1 MWRPAGENSLR
12 FGIARG
18 RVLAI
23 MGGVMTKLGKISFT
37 LAILVLAAFGIY
49 RWMKPAPVPS
59 GGSVASEGT
68 ADAKED
74 ASDEST
80 SFDFLVP
87 GPAPKLGAAQPFR
100 MANDT
105 VVLNLSEYAGY
116 AGLILANNGL
126 EPNESSWFTR
136 NGGFKLKITL
146 SEEDSWDDLQQGRI
160 AATATTVDVLANYG
174 RQWQA
179 AVPMQIAWSRGATG
193 LIVRKEIRR
202 INDLK
207 GRIVAAAPFTESEF
221 FIRYLAQEA
230 GLPVV
235 RLDGID
241 AAPETGAI
249 NLVFLGDA
257 FEAGDAFVADL
268 DGGKIAGCVTWAPKT
283 TEIVD
288 GSGGKAHQLVDNRN
302 LLVVADILLFN
313 KAFAQE
319 RPDIVRTLVEGT
331 LLKNQEIRTN
341 PDAHAAALAKA
352 FSIYEWTEADARDEL
367 SRVHLSNLPEN
378 LSFFR
383 GSIAEAGSFASV
395 YQSANLAYGPELLPR
410 PVDSSHFADL
420 SALQAIEAAGTLSS
434 QVASIEPVKTSQQEP
449 LEADPLL
456 TRDIRFFFLPN
467 DYRLDMANPENAK
480 LLGDVNRLL
489 GVSPGSVVLL
499 RGHVDDARRE
509 EFRQQGGDTLV
520 RSLALKA
527 IELSTQR
534 AQEVKSQLLALHPG
548 LDPARVETVG
558 RGWEEPAGTDSDLNR
573 RVEVQWFTL
582 E

>member
-1 MWRPAGENSLR
+1 
-12 FGIARG
+12 
-18 RVLAI
+18 
-23 MGGVMTKLGKISFT
+23 MTKLGKFVFT
-37 LAILVLAAFGIY
+37 LIVIALAGIGIY
-49 RWMKPAPVPS
+49 RWLNRAPDPGAAAPGTTDPAS
-59 GGSVASEGT
+59 SVTRAEPTNEGESEGPS
-68 ADAKED
+68 E
-74 ASDEST
+74 
-80 SFDFLVP
+80 FDFLVP
-87 GPAPKLGAAQPFR
+87 GPAPKLGAAQPYR
-100 MANDT
+100 MEGDT
-105 VVLNLSEYAGY
+105 VVVNLSEYAGY

-126 EPNESSWFTR
+126 EPNEGSWFTR
-136 NGGFKLKITL
+136 NGGFKVKITL

-207 GRIVAAAPFTESEF
+207 GRLVAVASFTESEF

-241 AAPETGAI
+241 ASPVADAI
-249 NLVFLGDA
+249 NLVFLADA

-268 DGGKIAGCVTWAPKT
+268 ESGKGKLAGCVTWAPKT
-283 TEIVD
+283 TEIVTD
-288 GSGGKAHQLVDNRN
+288 SGGEARQLVDNRN

-313 KAFAQE
+313 KAFAEE
-319 RPDIVRTLVEGT
+319 RADVVRALVEGT
-331 LLKNQEIRTN
+331 LLKNQEIRSN
-341 PDAHAAALAKA
+341 PGAHAAALAKA
-352 FSIYEWTEADARDEL
+352 FAAYEWAEADAAEEL

-383 GSIAEAGSFASV
+383 GSIGEAGSFASV
-395 YQSANLAYGPELLPR
+395 FQSANLAYGSELLPR
-410 PVDSSHFADL
+410 PVDSSYFASL
-420 SALQAIEAAGTLSS
+420 AALEAIQAEGKLAD
-434 QVASIEPVKTSQQEP
+434 QVAAIEPVKTSQQEP

-467 DYRLDMANPENAK
+467 DYRLDMANTTNET

-509 EFRQQGGDTLV
+509 EFRQQGGETLV

-534 AQEVKSQLLALHPG
+534 AQEVKEQLLKLHPG
-548 LDPARVETVG
+548 LEASRIETVG
-558 RGWEEPAGTDSDLNR
+558 RGWEEPAGTDSDQNR

>member
-1 MWRPAGENSLR
+1 
-12 FGIARG
+12 
-18 RVLAI
+18 
-23 MGGVMTKLGKISFT
+23 MTKLGKFVFT
-37 LAILVLAAFGIY
+37 LVVLALAAFGVY
-49 RWMKPAPVPS
+49 RWLNSAAPTDPATGNPA
-59 GGSVASEGT
+59 GET
-68 ADAKED
+68 ADEAAE
-74 ASDEST
+74 EEGP
-80 SFDFLVP
+80 SFRYVVP

-100 MANDT
+100 MNGDT

-116 AGLILANNGL
+116 AGIILANNGL
-126 EPNESSWFTR
+126 EPNEQSWFTR

-160 AATATTVDVLANYG
+160 AGTATTADVLANYG
-174 RQWQA
+174 RQWQTT
-179 AVPMQIAWSRGATG
+179 VPMQIAWSRGATG
-193 LIVRKEIRR
+193 IIVKNEIRR

-207 GRIVAAAPFTESEF
+207 GRLVATAPFTEAEF

-230 GLPVV
+230 GLPVE

-241 AAPETGAI
+241 SPPNAGAI

-268 DGGKIAGCVTWAPKT
+268 ESGAGKLAACVTWAPKT
-283 TEIVD
+283 TEIVE
-288 GSGGKAHQLVDNRN
+288 GSGGKAHQLIDNRN
-302 LLVVADILLFN
+302 LLIVADILLFN
-313 KAFAQE
+313 KAFATE
-319 RPDIVRTLVEGT
+319 NPAIVQKLVEGT
-331 LLKNQEIRTN
+331 LLKNEEIRAN
-341 PDAHAAALAKA
+341 PDAHAAALAQA
-352 FSIYEWTEADARDEL
+352 FSAYEWSEADAKEEL
-367 SRVHLSNLPEN
+367 ARVHLSNLPEN

-395 YQSANLAYGPELLPR
+395 YQSANLAYGSELLPR
-410 PVDSSHFADL
+410 PVDSSFFADL
-420 SALQAIEAAGTLSS
+420 TALEAIAAGGQMSG
-434 QVASIEPVKTSQQEP
+434 QIASIEPVKTSQQEP
-449 LEADPLL
+449 LENDPLL

-467 DYRLDMANPENAK
+467 DFRLDMANPENAR

-499 RGHVDDARRE
+499 RGHVDDARRQ
-509 EFRQQGGDTLV
+509 EFLNQGGETLV

-534 AQEVKSQLLALHPG
+534 AGEVKSQLLSAYPTI
-548 LDPARVETVG
+548 DPSRVETVG
-558 RGWEEPAGTDSDLNR
+558 RGWEEPAGTDSELNR

>member
-1 MWRPAGENSLR
+1 
-12 FGIARG
+12 
-18 RVLAI
+18 
-23 MGGVMTKLGKISFT
+23 MTKFGKVIFT
-37 LAILVLAAFGIY
+37 LLVIALAAFGIY
-49 RWMKPAPVPS
+49 RWLNHAPTASSDPATTA
-59 GGSVASEGT
+59 VAEV
-68 ADAKED
+68 KEENVTE
-74 ASDEST
+74 AL
-80 SFDFLVP
+80 DFVVP

-100 MANDT
+100 MAGDT

-116 AGLILANNGL
+116 AGIILANNGL
-126 EPNESSWFTR
+126 EPNADSWFTK

-179 AVPMQIAWSRGATG
+179 SVPMQIAWSRGATG
-193 LIVRKEIRR
+193 IIVKKEIRR

-207 GRIVAAAPFTESEF
+207 GRIVATAPFSEAEF

-230 GLPVV
+230 GLPVQ

-241 AAPETGAI
+241 VSPDAAAI
-249 NLVFLGDA
+249 NLVFLEDA
-257 FEAGDAFVADL
+257 FEAGDAFLAELESGGDL
-268 DGGKIAGCVTWAPKT
+268 IAGCVTWAPKT
-283 TEIVD
+283 TEIVEA
-288 GSGGKAHQLVDNRN
+288 SGGKAHQLVDNRN
-302 LLVVADILLFN
+302 LLVVADVLLFN
-313 KAFAQE
+313 KAFATEQ
-319 RPDIVRTLVEGT
+319 PQIVEKIVEGT
-331 LLKNQEIRTN
+331 LLKNQEIRAN
-341 PDAHAAALAKA
+341 PEAHAAALAKA
-352 FSIYEWTEADARDEL
+352 FAAYEWSEADAKEEL

-383 GSIAEAGSFASV
+383 GGIGEAGSFASV
-395 YQSANLAYGPELLPR
+395 FQSANLAYGSELLPR
-410 PVDSSHFADL
+410 PVDSSYFADL
-420 SALQAIEAAGTLSS
+420 KALAAIETSGRLAG

-467 DYRLDMANPENAK
+467 DHRLDMANPENTR

-509 EFRQQGGDTLV
+509 EFRQQGGETLV

-527 IELSTQR
+527 IELSTKR
-534 AQEVKSQLLALHPG
+534 AEEVKAQLLLLHAG
-548 LDPARVETVG
+548 LDPTRIETVG
-558 RGWEEPAGTDSDLNR
+558 RGWEEPAGKDSDLNR

>member
-1 MWRPAGENSLR
+1 MLVPAMTKFGKIAFTLVVIALAG
-12 FGIARG
+12 FGI
-18 RVLAI
+18 L
-23 MGGVMTKLGKISFT
+23 
-37 LAILVLAAFGIY
+37 
-49 RWMKPAPVPS
+49 RWLNRTPAPTPPVVPAPP
-59 GGSVASEGT
+59 GAAPAAAPAAASPAAAG
-68 ADAKED
+68 
-74 ASDEST
+74 
-80 SFDFLVP
+80 FDYVVP
-87 GPAPKLGAAQPFR
+87 GPAPKLGAPQAYRP
-100 MANDT
+100 AGET
-105 VVLNLSEYAGY
+105 VVVNLSEYAGY
-116 AGLILANNGL
+116 SGLILANGGL
-126 EPNESSWFTR
+126 EPNPESWFTK
-136 NGGFKLKITL
+136 NGGFNLKITL

-174 RQWQA
+174 RQWQT

-202 INDLK
+202 INDLR
-207 GRIVAAAPFTESEF
+207 GRLVAVAPFSESEF

-230 GLPVV
+230 GLPVT
-235 RLDGID
+235 RLDGPD
-241 AAPETGAI
+241 SPARADAI
-249 NLVFLGDA
+249 NLVFLEDA
-257 FEAGDAFVADL
+257 FEAGDAFAADL
-268 DGGKIAGCVTWAPKT
+268 ADGGSQLAGCVTWAPKT
-283 TEIVD
+283 TEIVE
-288 GSGGKAHQLVDNRN
+288 GSGGGAHQLVDNRN

-313 KAFAQE
+313 KAFAAAN
-319 RPDIVRTLVEGT
+319 PAIVEKIVEGT
-331 LLKNQEIRTN
+331 LLMNQEIRAN

-352 FSIYEWTEADARDEL
+352 FAAYEWSEADAREEL

-383 GSIAEAGSFASV
+383 GSIGEAGSFASV

-410 PVDSSHFADL
+410 PVDSSYFADL
-420 SALQAIEAAGTLSS
+420 AALSAIEASGRLSG

-467 DYRLDMANPENAK
+467 DHRLDMANPENTR

-489 GVSPGSVVLL
+489 GVSPGSIVLL

-509 EFRQQGGDTLV
+509 EFRQQGGEALV

-527 IELSTQR
+527 IELSNQR
-534 AQEVKSQLLALHPG
+534 ASEVKAQLLKLHPD
-548 LDPARVETVG
+548 LAPARIETVG
-558 RGWEEPAGTDSDLNR
+558 RGWEEPAGKDSELNR

>member
-1 MWRPAGENSLR
+1 
-12 FGIARG
+12 
-18 RVLAI
+18 
-23 MGGVMTKLGKISFT
+23 MTKLGKVVFT
-37 LAILVLAAFGIY
+37 LLVLALAGFGIY
-49 RWMKPAPVPS
+49 RWLNRAPSVTDGPGAAAVTPAGEP
-59 GGSVASEGT
+59 GVA
-68 ADAKED
+68 D
-74 ASDEST
+74 
-80 SFDFLVP
+80 SFDFVVA

-100 MANDT
+100 MAGDT

-116 AGLILANNGL
+116 AGIILANNGL
-126 EPNESSWFTR
+126 EPNAESWFTK

-179 AVPMQIAWSRGATG
+179 SVPMQIAWSRGATG
-193 LIVRKEIRR
+193 IIVSKEIRR

-207 GRIVAAAPFTESEF
+207 GRVVATAPFSEAEF

-230 GLPVV
+230 GMPVN

-241 AAPETGAI
+241 VAPEPDSI
-249 NLVFLGDA
+249 NLVFLEDA
-257 FEAGDAFVADL
+257 FEAGDAFL
-268 DGGKIAGCVTWAPKT
+268 TELENGGDRIAGCVTWAPKT

-288 GSGGKAHQLVDNRN
+288 ASGGKAHQLIDNRN
-302 LLVVADILLFN
+302 LLVVADVMLFH
-313 KAFAQE
+313 KAFATEQ
-319 RPDIVRTLVEGT
+319 PQIVEKIVEGT
-331 LLKNQEIRTN
+331 LLKNQEIRAN

-352 FSIYEWTEADARDEL
+352 FAAYEWSEADAKEEL
-367 SRVHLSNLPEN
+367 SHVHLSNLPEN

-383 GSIAEAGSFASV
+383 GSIGEAGSFASV
-395 YQSANLAYGPELLPR
+395 FQSANLAYGSELLPR
-410 PVDSSHFADL
+410 PVDSSYFAELKAL
-420 SALQAIEAAGTLSS
+420 SAIETSGRIAG

-467 DYRLDMANPENAK
+467 DHRLDMANPENTK

-509 EFRQQGGDTLV
+509 EFRQQGGETLV

-527 IELSTQR
+527 IELSTKR
-534 AQEVKSQLLALHPG
+534 AEEVKAQLLQLHTE
-548 LDPARVETVG
+548 LDPSRLETVG
-558 RGWEEPAGTDSDLNR
+558 RGWEEPAGKDSDLNR

>member
-1 MWRPAGENSLR
+1 M
-12 FGIARG
+12 G
-18 RVLAI
+18 RVLVI
-23 MGGVMTKLGKISFT
+23 MGSVMTKLGKISFT

-59 GGSVASEGT
+59 SGPTASEAT
-68 ADAKED
+68 VDAKED
-74 ASDEST
+74 SPDESA

-100 MANDT
+100 MTDDT

-126 EPNESSWFTR
+126 EPNEGSWFTR

-235 RLDGID
+235 RLDGIG
-241 AAPETGAI
+241 AAPEAGAI

-268 DGGKIAGCVTWAPKT
+268 GGGKIAGCVTWAPKT

-319 RPDIVRTLVEGT
+319 RPDVVKALVEGT
-331 LLKNQEIRTN
+331 LLKNQEIRAN
-341 PDAHAAALAKA
+341 PAAHAAALAKA
-352 FSIYEWTEADARDEL
+352 FSAYEWTEADAKSEL

-420 SALQAIEAAGTLSS
+420 SALQAIEAAGTLSG

-467 DYRLDMANPENAK
+467 DHRLDMANPENTK

-548 LDPARVETVG
+548 LDPARIETVG
-558 RGWEEPAGTDSDLNR
+558 RGWEEPAGTNSDLNR

>member
-1 MWRPAGENSLR
+1 
-12 FGIARG
+12 
-18 RVLAI
+18 
-23 MGGVMTKLGKISFT
+23 MTKLGKVVFT
-37 LAILVLAAFGIY
+37 LLVLALAGFGIL
-49 RWMKPAPVPS
+49 RWMQKAPDTAGVP
-59 GGSVASEGT
+59 GTAAVASTDGEEA
-68 ADAKED
+68 ADG
-74 ASDEST
+74 
-80 SFDFLVP
+80 FDFVVP

-100 MANDT
+100 MAGDT

-116 AGLILANNGL
+116 AGIILANNGL
-126 EPNESSWFTR
+126 EPNAESWFTK

-179 AVPMQIAWSRGATG
+179 SVPMQIAWSRGATG
-193 LIVRKEIRR
+193 IIVGKEIRR

-207 GRIVAAAPFTESEF
+207 GRIVAAASFTESEF

-241 AAPETGAI
+241 ESPDPEAI

-257 FEAGDAFVADL
+257 FEAGDAFLAEL
-268 DGGKIAGCVTWAPKT
+268 GEGGGRIAGCVTWAPKT
-283 TEIVD
+283 TEIVEA
-288 GSGGKAHQLVDNRN
+288 SGGKAHQLVDNRN
-302 LLVVADILLFN
+302 LLVVADVLLFN
-313 KAFAQE
+313 KAFATEQ
-319 RPDIVRTLVEGT
+319 PQIVEKIVEGT
-331 LLKNQEIRTN
+331 LLKNQEIRAN
-341 PDAHAAALAKA
+341 PEAHAAALAKA
-352 FSIYEWTEADARDEL
+352 FAAYEWSEADAKEEL
-367 SRVHLSNLPEN
+367 ARVHLSNLPEN

-383 GSIAEAGSFASV
+383 GSIGEAGSFASAF
-395 YQSANLAYGPELLPR
+395 QSANLAYGAELLPR
-410 PVDSSHFADL
+410 PVDSSYFADL
-420 SALQAIEAAGTLSS
+420 KALAAIESSGRLAG

-467 DYRLDMANPENAK
+467 DHRLDMANPENAR

-509 EFRQQGGDTLV
+509 EFRQQGGETLL

-527 IELSTQR
+527 IELSTKR
-534 AQEVKSQLLALHPG
+534 AEEVKARLLELHAG
-548 LDPARVETVG
+548 LDASRIETVG
-558 RGWEEPAGTDSDLNR
+558 RGWEEPAGKDSDLNR

>member
-1 MWRPAGENSLR
+1 
-12 FGIARG
+12 
-18 RVLAI
+18 
-23 MGGVMTKLGKISFT
+23 MTKLGKVLFT
-37 LAILVLAAFGIY
+37 LVVLILAGFGIY
-49 RWMKPAPVPS
+49 RWLEKSEAPS
-59 GGSVASEGT
+59 GKFTAAGDSSSEEESP
-68 ADAKED
+68 AD
-74 ASDEST
+74 
-80 SFDFLVP
+80 SFSFVVP

-100 MANDT
+100 MNAET

-126 EPNESSWFTR
+126 EPNEESWFTK

-174 RQWQA
+174 RQWQTT
-179 AVPMQIAWSRGATG
+179 VPMQIAWSRGATG
-193 LIVRKEIRR
+193 IIVKKEIRR

-207 GRIVAAAPFTESEF
+207 GKLVATAPFTEAEF

-241 AAPETGAI
+241 SAPSAEAI
-249 NLVFLGDA
+249 NLVFLKDA

-268 DGGKIAGCVTWAPKT
+268 ESGGAQLAGCVTWAPKT
-283 TEIVD
+283 TEIVE
-288 GSGGKAHQLVDNRN
+288 GAEGGAHQLIDNRN
-302 LLVVADILLFN
+302 LLIVADILLFN
-313 KAFAQE
+313 KAFAGE
-319 RPDIVRTLVEGT
+319 HPEIVQKIVEGT
-331 LLKNQEIRTN
+331 LLKNQEIRAN

-352 FSIYEWTEADARDEL
+352 FTAYEWTAEDAKEEL
-367 SRVHLSNLPEN
+367 SHVHLSNLPEN

-383 GSIAEAGSFASV
+383 GSISEAGSFASV
-395 YQSANLAYGPELLPR
+395 YQSANLAYGADLLPR
-410 PVDSSHFADL
+410 PVDSSYFANL
-420 SALQAIEAAGTLSS
+420 AALEAIQAAGQLAS

-449 LEADPLL
+449 LENDPLL
-456 TRDIRFFFLPN
+456 TKDIRFFFLPN
-467 DYRLDMANPENAK
+467 DYRLDMANPENAR

-499 RGHVDDARRE
+499 RGHVDDARRR
-509 EFRQQGGDTLV
+509 EFLNQGGEALV
-520 RSLALKA
+520 QNLALKA

-534 AQEVKSQLLALHPG
+534 AAEVKAQIQKLYPV
-548 LDPARVETVG
+548 LDPSRIETVG

>member
-1 MWRPAGENSLR
+1 
-12 FGIARG
+12 
-18 RVLAI
+18 
-23 MGGVMTKLGKISFT
+23 MGLMTKLGKFVFT
-37 LAILVLAAFGIY
+37 LVVLALAGFGVY
-49 RWMKPAPVPS
+49 RWMNQPVPT
-59 GGSVASEGT
+59 GSPTDGPTVSEPAG
-68 ADAKED
+68 EGP
-74 ASDEST
+74 
-80 SFDFLVP
+80 SFRYVVP

-100 MANDT
+100 MTGDT

-116 AGLILANNGL
+116 AGIILANNGL
-126 EPNESSWFTR
+126 EPNDQSWFTR

-160 AATATTVDVLANYG
+160 AGTATTADVLANYG
-174 RQWQA
+174 RQWQTT
-179 AVPMQIAWSRGATG
+179 VPMQIAWSRGATG
-193 LIVRKEIRR
+193 IIVKNEIRR

-207 GRIVAAAPFTESEF
+207 GKLVATAPFTEAEF

-230 GLPVV
+230 GLPVE

-241 AAPETGAI
+241 SLPNAGAI

-268 DGGKIAGCVTWAPKT
+268 ESGAGKLAGCVTWAPKT
-283 TEIVD
+283 TEIVE
-288 GSGGKAHQLVDNRN
+288 GSGGKAHQLIDNRN
-302 LLVVADILLFN
+302 LLIVADILLFN
-313 KAFAQE
+313 KAFATE
-319 RPDIVRTLVEGT
+319 NPAIVQKLVEGT
-331 LLKNQEIRTN
+331 LLKNVEIRAN
-341 PDAHAAALAKA
+341 PEAHAAALAQA
-352 FSIYEWTEADARDEL
+352 FSAYEWSEADAGEEL
-367 SRVHLSNLPEN
+367 ARVHLSNLPEN

-383 GSIAEAGSFASV
+383 GGIAEAGSFASV
-395 YQSANLAYGPELLPR
+395 YQSANLAYGSELLPR
-410 PVDSSHFADL
+410 PVDSSFFADL
-420 SALQAIEAAGTLSS
+420 TALEAIAAGGQMAG

-449 LEADPLL
+449 LENDPLL

-467 DYRLDMANPENAK
+467 DFRLDMANPENAR

-499 RGHVDDARRE
+499 RGHVDDARRQ
-509 EFRQQGGDTLV
+509 EFLNQGGETLV

-534 AQEVKSQLLALHPG
+534 AGEVKNQLLSAFPG
-548 LDPARVETVG
+548 IDPSRVETVG
-558 RGWEEPAGTDSDLNR
+558 RGWEEPAGTDSELNR

>member
-1 MWRPAGENSLR
+1 ME
-12 FGIARG
+12 
-18 RVLAI
+18 RVAAI
-23 MGGVMTKLGKISFT
+23 MSGMTKLGKITFT
-37 LAILVLAAFGIY
+37 LVILALAAFGIY
-49 RWMKPAPVPS
+49 RWMKPATDEARSRTSDGQAAS
-59 GGSVASEGT
+59 GERT
-68 ADAKED
+68 APEED
-74 ASDEST
+74 ASDGPA

-100 MANDT
+100 LVDDT

-126 EPNESSWFTR
+126 EPNEGSWFTR

-207 GRIVAAAPFTESEF
+207 GRIVAVAPFTESEF

-230 GLPVV
+230 GLPVA

-249 NLVFLGDA
+249 NLVLLEDA
-257 FEAGDAFVADL
+257 FQAGDAFVADL
-268 DGGKIAGCVTWAPKT
+268 GGGRIAGCVTWAPKT

-288 GSGGKAHQLVDNRN
+288 GSGGRAHQLVDNRN

-319 RPDIVRTLVEGT
+319 RADIVRTLVEGA
-331 LLKNQEIRTN
+331 LLKNQEIRAN
-341 PDAHAAALAKA
+341 PEAHAGALAKA
-352 FSIYEWTEADARDEL
+352 FAAYEWSDADARAEL
-367 SRVHLSNLPEN
+367 SRVHLSNFPEN
-378 LSFFR
+378 VSFFR

-420 SALQAIEAAGTLSS
+420 SALAAIETDGALSG

-467 DYRLDMANPENAK
+467 DHRLDMANPENES

-509 EFRQQGGDTLV
+509 EFRQQGGEALV
-520 RSLALKA
+520 RNLALKA

-534 AQEVKSQLLALHPG
+534 AQEVKARLLSLHPG
-548 LDPARVETVG
+548 LDPVRIETVG

-573 RVEVQWFTL
+573 RVEVQWFTV